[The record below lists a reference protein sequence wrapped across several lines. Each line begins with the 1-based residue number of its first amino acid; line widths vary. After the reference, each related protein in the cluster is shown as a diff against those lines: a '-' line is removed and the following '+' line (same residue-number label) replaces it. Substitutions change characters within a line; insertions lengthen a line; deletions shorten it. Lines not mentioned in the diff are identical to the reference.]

1 MQRSAFV
8 VALLALTLPA
18 IAQTMVKDS
27 DGDGAYSLEEM
38 QAAYPEL
45 SEDLFDEIDGDG
57 DGVVS
62 AEELADAREVEMI
75 AR

>member
-1 MQRSAFV
+1 MRKSAV
-8 VALLALTLPA
+8 VAALLALALPA
-18 IAQTMVKDS
+18 MAQTVVKDT

-57 DGVVS
+57 DGLVS
-62 AEELADAREVEMI
+62 AEELADARAVDMI
-75 AR
+75 AK